1 MAIIKRPLPQ
11 PQPQPQPQPKKP
23 MTGSNASNA
32 SNASNLGAGTPAPER
47 YEELAKLAEQKREER
62 RKQVLTLRVSAETMN
77 KARALGTGYTGILSR
92 LLEAALDDPDMIEK
106 CL

>member
-1 MAIIKRPLPQ
+1 MAIIKRQVPPVQPAQTQKAPQ
-11 PQPQPQPQPKKP
+11 QSSGTREPQAQ
-23 MTGSNASNA
+23 
-32 SNASNLGAGTPAPER
+32 TPARQGSSQER

-77 KARALGTGYTGILSR
+77 KARALGKGYTGILSR
-92 LLEAALDDPDMIEK
+92 LLEEALNDPEMIER

>member
-1 MAIIKRPLPQ
+1 MAIIKRPMPQ
-11 PQPQPQPQPKKP
+11 PQQQPKKP
-23 MTGSNASNA
+23 LPGSNASNA
-32 SNASNLGAGTPAPER
+32 SNPGAGTPAPER

-77 KARALGTGYTGILSR
+77 KARALGKGYTGILSR